1 MVLCDCQYWRALA
14 DDKPIAEIIAERL
27 SAHIGASAD
36 SLQKV
41 KFGRGAV
48 GKIAVITAIALLA
61 LAAIGVRL
69 GTNGG
74 LLLGVGVIVITIAAL
89 GVIFYILHAR
99 PELAVLEG
107 AELIMYK
114 HVSMA
119 AKGITTLPD
128 SPVIPAP
135 ASNPPQLEP
144 SQEPEQ

>member
-1 MVLCDCQYWRALA
+1 MA
-14 DDKPIAEIIAERL
+14 DERPIAEIIAERL
-27 SAHIGASAD
+27 SAHIGASAE

-48 GKIAVITAIALLA
+48 GKIAVITAVALLA

-69 GTNGG
+69 GASGG
-74 LLLGVGVIVITIAAL
+74 LLVGAGVVVITLAAL
-89 GVIFYILHAR
+89 GVILYILVAR

-119 AKGITTLPD
+119 AKGVKTLPD
-128 SPVIPAP
+128 SPVLPAP
-135 ASNPPQLEP
+135 ASDPPQLEA